1 MSAYLDSP
9 VTAAVPAQPDA
20 ALGAV
25 TDVWHAVDGVRV
37 AIDFPAVDPPTL
49 AVGRTGEVRFERVGA
64 PGFTALGK
72 VAYRRDEDGWRTY
85 HVLFGDRA
93 RAVLWSLLRPGRATR
108 VTPDADEPIE
118 VLLTV
123 PDAPEAVAVSAR
135 DLSLTGVGVE
145 VPFEHEPA
153 LLGVEALEVRLDLP
167 GDDEPL
173 ALLARITSR
182 TLGRTGI
189 SYGLEFTEDALPEAD
204 SRRAALE
211 AFVSSRAAESD
222 PDARRRS
229 A

>member
-1 MSAYLDSP
+1 
-9 VTAAVPAQPDA
+9 VTAAVPAQPESA
-20 ALGAV
+20 HGAV

-37 AIDFPAVDPPTL
+37 AVDFPAVEPPTL
-49 AVGRTGEVRFERVGA
+49 AVGRAGEVRFERSGA
-64 PGFTALGK
+64 ERFTALGK

-85 HVLFGDRA
+85 HFLFGDRA
-93 RAVLWSLLRPGRATR
+93 RAVLWSLLRPERATR
-108 VTPDADEPIE
+108 VTPGADEPVE
-118 VLLTV
+118 VLLSV
-123 PDAPEAVAVSAR
+123 PDAPEEVAVPAR

-173 ALLARITSR
+173 ALVARITSR
-182 TLGRTGI
+182 TLGRGGI
-189 SYGLEFTEDALPEAD
+189 SYGLEFSPEAIPEGD
-204 SRRAALE
+204 PRRTALE
-211 AFVSSRAAESD
+211 AFVEGRAAVSD